1 MKRITLLT
9 LSVLAAGVVGAAQP
23 KADVAKGKEIANNLC
38 ASCHSVD
45 GNSGIATYPRLAAQ
59 LPNYLERQVH
69 DIKDGKRA
77 WGQSVAM
84 RVSPGVSTLTND
96 QIRDVAAYFATQAP
110 KPGETNP
117 KENAELGAQ
126 IYRGGLAA
134 KKIPACMSCYGPN
147 GAGMPG
153 GGSAILAF
161 PRLGGQH
168 KAYVVEQ
175 MKAFQSGQRKNSIM
189 ADIANRMS
197 EEELNAVGN
206 FIQGLH

>member
-9 LSVLAAGVVGAAQP
+9 LSVLAAGMVGAAQP

-134 KKIPACMSCYGPN
+134 KKIPACMSCHGPN

-175 MKAFQSGQRKNSIM
+175 MKAFQSGQRENSIM

-197 EEELNAVGN
+197 EEEMNAVGN

>member
-23 KADVAKGKEIANNLC
+23 KADVTKGKEIANNLC

-134 KKIPACMSCYGPN
+134 KKIPACMSCHGPN

>member
-134 KKIPACMSCYGPN
+134 KKIPACMSCHGPN

-175 MKAFQSGQRKNSIM
+175 MKAFQSGQRENSIM

-197 EEELNAVGN
+197 EEEMNAVGN

>member
-134 KKIPACMSCYGPN
+134 KKIPACMSCHGPN

-175 MKAFQSGQRKNSIM
+175 MKAFQSGQRENSIM
-189 ADIANRMS
+189 ADIANRMN

>member
-134 KKIPACMSCYGPN
+134 KKIPACMSCHGPN
-147 GAGMPG
+147 GAGVPG

>member
-1 MKRITLLT
+1 M
-9 LSVLAAGVVGAAQP
+9 
-23 KADVAKGKEIANNLC
+23 
-38 ASCHSVD
+38 
-45 GNSGIATYPRLAAQ
+45 
-59 LPNYLERQVH
+59 H

-134 KKIPACMSCYGPN
+134 KKIPACMSCHGPN

-175 MKAFQSGQRKNSIM
+175 MKAFQSGQRENSIM

>member
-77 WGQSVAM
+77 WGQAAAM
-84 RVSPGVSTLTND
+84 RVSPGVSTLTNE

-134 KKIPACMSCYGPN
+134 KKIPACMSCHGPN

-175 MKAFQSGQRKNSIM
+175 MKAFQSGQRENSIM

>member
-117 KENAELGAQ
+117 KENAELGAK
-126 IYRGGLAA
+126 IFRGGIAD
-134 KKIPACMSCYGPN
+134 KKVPACMSCHGPS

-153 GGSAILAF
+153 GGADIIAY
-161 PRLGGQH
+161 PRIGGQH
-168 KAYVVEQ
+168 KAYIVAQ
-175 MKAFQSGQRKNSIM
+175 MQAYQSGQRENAM
-189 ADIANRMS
+189 MQDIAKRMS
-197 EEELNAVGN
+197 AEELEAVGN

>member
-9 LSVLAAGVVGAAQP
+9 LSVLAAGMVGAAQP

-134 KKIPACMSCYGPN
+134 KKIPACMSCHGPN

-161 PRLGGQH
+161 PRLGDQH

-175 MKAFQSGQRKNSIM
+175 MKAFQSGQRENSIM

>member
-59 LPNYLERQVH
+59 LPNYLERPVH

-77 WGQSVAM
+77 WGQSGAM

-134 KKIPACMSCYGPN
+134 KKIPACMSCHGPN

>member
-69 DIKDGKRA
+69 DIKDGKRG
-77 WGQSVAM
+77 WCQSFAM

-134 KKIPACMSCYGPN
+134 KKIPACMSCHGPN
-147 GAGMPG
+147 SAGMPG

-175 MKAFQSGQRKNSIM
+175 MKAFQSGQRENSIM

>member
-134 KKIPACMSCYGPN
+134 KKIPACMSCHGPN

-197 EEELNAVGN
+197 EEEMNAVGN

>member
-84 RVSPGVSTLTND
+84 RVSPGVSTLTNE

-134 KKIPACMSCYGPN
+134 KKIPACMSCHGPN

-175 MKAFQSGQRKNSIM
+175 MKAFQSGQRENSIM

>member
-77 WGQSVAM
+77 WGQAAAM

-134 KKIPACMSCYGPN
+134 KKIPACMSCHGPN

>member
-1 MKRITLLT
+1 MLT
-9 LSVLAAGVVGAAQP
+9 LSVLAAGMVGAAQP

-134 KKIPACMSCYGPN
+134 KKIPACMSCHGPN

-175 MKAFQSGQRKNSIM
+175 MKAFQSGQRENSIM

>member
-134 KKIPACMSCYGPN
+134 KKIPACMSCHGPN

-206 FIQGLH
+206 FILGLH

>member
-134 KKIPACMSCYGPN
+134 KKIPACMSCHGPN

>member
-1 MKRITLLT
+1 MKRNTLLT
-9 LSVLAAGVVGAAQP
+9 LSVLAAGVVCAAQP
-23 KADVAKGKEIANNLC
+23 KADDAKGKEIANNLC

-134 KKIPACMSCYGPN
+134 KKIPACMSCHGPN

>member
-77 WGQSVAM
+77 WGQAAAM
-84 RVSPGVSTLTND
+84 RVSPGVSTLTNE

-134 KKIPACMSCYGPN
+134 KKIPACMSCHGPN

>member
-96 QIRDVAAYFATQAP
+96 QIRDVAAYFTTQAP

-134 KKIPACMSCYGPN
+134 KKIPACMSCHGPN

>member
-77 WGQSVAM
+77 WGQAAAM

-134 KKIPACMSCYGPN
+134 KKIPACMSCHGPN

-175 MKAFQSGQRKNSIM
+175 MKAFQSGQRENSIM

>member
-59 LPNYLERQVH
+59 LPKYLERQVH

-134 KKIPACMSCYGPN
+134 KKIPACMSCHGPN

-168 KAYVVEQ
+168 KAYVV
-175 MKAFQSGQRKNSIM
+175 
-189 ADIANRMS
+189 
-197 EEELNAVGN
+197 
-206 FIQGLH
+206 